1 MNRPRSFLLSIVLVL
16 PWLAFGAQPSVE
28 EVIGKA
34 RSFVGAERDLDGVR
48 SLHYRG
54 RIEVRDAAGVL
65 QAKSSGSIEL
75 ILQKPAQQKVVRV
88 VGELR
93 DIVGLDDLTGWRRLE
108 QVADPAKG
116 RTTVVPLAQLR
127 RIQASTFENLAFYRG
142 LERRGG
148 RVELR
153 GESTVDGRP
162 VVRVAFI
169 HPGNIVFLR
178 SFDAETGRLLVTE
191 TEEGERMVE
200 SGELAVQGI
209 RFPRRLVTSGKSAD
223 GSTLLITIIFDEI
236 TVNETFPADLFAMPM
251 VRPGSP

>member
-1 MNRPRSFLLSIVLVL
+1 MKRLRRLLLPLVLVL
-16 PWLAFGAQPSVE
+16 PLLAWGAPSSVE
-28 EVIGKA
+28 EVIAKA
-34 RSFVGAERDLDGVR
+34 RSYVGKERDLDGVR

-65 QAKSSGSIEL
+65 QEGSSGTIEL

-88 VGELR
+88 VGQLR
-93 DIVGLDDLTGWRRLE
+93 DVVGLDDLTGWHRVE

-127 RIQASTFENLAFYRG
+127 RVQASTFENLAFYRG

-153 GESTVDGRP
+153 GESTSGGRP

-169 HPGNIVFLR
+169 HPGDIVFLR
-178 SFDAETGRLLVTE
+178 SFDRETGRLLVTE
-191 TEEGERMVE
+191 GQDGERMVE
-200 SGELAVQGI
+200 EGELVVHGI
-209 RFPRRLVTSGKSAD
+209 RFPQRLVTSGKTED
-223 GSTLLITIIFDEI
+223 GSTLAITLIFDEI
-236 TVNETFPADLFAMPM
+236 TVNETFPADLFAVPM
-251 VRPGSP
+251 VRPSGS

>member
-1 MNRPRSFLLSIVLVL
+1 MQRLRCLLLPLVL
-16 PWLAFGAQPSVE
+16 LFPVLAFGAQPSVD
-28 EVIGKA
+28 EVIVKA
-34 RSFVGAERDLDGVR
+34 RSHVGTERDLDGVR

-65 QAKSSGSIEL
+65 QDKSSGTIEL

-93 DIVGLDDLTGWRRLE
+93 DIVGLDDLTGWRRLD

-169 HPGNIVFLR
+169 HPGDIVFLR
-178 SFDAETGRLLVTE
+178 SFDAETGRLLLTE
-191 TEEGERMVE
+191 AEDGERMVE
-200 SGELAVQGI
+200 SGELVVQGI
-209 RFPRRLVTSGKSAD
+209 RFPQRLVTSGKGAD
-223 GSTLLITIIFDEI
+223 GSTLSIAIIFDEI
-236 TVNETFPADLFAMPM
+236 TVNETFPADLFAVPM
-251 VRPGSP
+251 LRPSGP